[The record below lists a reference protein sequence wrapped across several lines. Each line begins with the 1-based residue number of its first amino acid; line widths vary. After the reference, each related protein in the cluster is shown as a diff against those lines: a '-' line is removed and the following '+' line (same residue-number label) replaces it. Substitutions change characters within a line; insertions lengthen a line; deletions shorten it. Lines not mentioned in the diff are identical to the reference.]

1 MRSQNNEE
9 ALVKQYFRERTG
21 TFIDIGANDGITLSN
36 TYAAAQRGWKGVMV
50 EPSPSVFDKLVSN
63 VQGTDVIC
71 IQAAISDRQGT
82 YTFYDSGEH
91 LKQGDKALLSTLEI
105 THTAMWDCTFVPVQ
119 VRVITFAALM
129 REANITRAELISID
143 AEGVDMQI
151 LKQIDLDKIG
161 CEMLIIEHE
170 HANENEMRNYCRS
183 FGMQQYA
190 RNHQNLIM
198 VR

>member
-63 VQGTDVIC
+63 VQGTDVTC

-82 YTFYDSGEH
+82 YNPCRLLTSLSNTDGE
-91 LKQGDKALLSTLEI
+91 GSTI
-105 THTAMWDCTFVPVQ
+105 TPFHPRC
-119 VRVITFAALM
+119 AA
-129 REANITRAELISID
+129 A
-143 AEGVDMQI
+143 
-151 LKQIDLDKIG
+151 
-161 CEMLIIEHE
+161 
-170 HANENEMRNYCRS
+170 
-183 FGMQQYA
+183 
-190 RNHQNLIM
+190 
-198 VR
+198 